1 MKLYDFM
8 QESHNDYDTYDTEYD
23 AAVTVCHIDEEDIDD
38 DYDKF
43 CVEILKKVDY
53 VEQTDSCTVIADWI
67 GLIKRNWNKFK
78 AFSDAHWYNSYND
91 DDDEFIYQWIK
102 EINYY
107 VAGYV
112 SDDFYKT
119 LVEFVDS
126 LD

>member
-8 QESHNDYDTYDTEYD
+8 QESYNDYDIYDTEYD
-23 AAVTVCHIDEEDIDD
+23 TAVTVCHIDEEDIDD

-53 VEQTDSCTVIADWI
+53 VEQTDSCTVIVDWS

-78 AFSDAHWYNSYND
+78 AFSDAHWYNSYNE

-119 LVEFVDS
+119 LVDFVNS